1 MSSKNTL
8 PEKNPPL
15 DKRFIYDSEH
25 NRFYVNF
32 QNLRIDTINDVFRIE
47 YLVAAKLSHL
57 NKRVSA
63 IVNYENFDIDEEL
76 LIPYSRMV
84 NRLMEHFYSG
94 VTRYT
99 SSDHLKEDLEK
110 GFKGENI
117 APNIFGSSNEAE
129 NALEDLA

>member
-1 MSSKNTL
+1 MSAKKAL
-8 PEKNPPL
+8 PENLPL
-15 DKRFIYDSEH
+15 EKRFTYSEKD
-25 NRFYVNF
+25 NLFYVNF
-32 QNLRIDTINDVFRIE
+32 QELAIESVYDIYKIE
-47 YLVAAKLSHL
+47 YLVAEKLSHL
-57 NKRVSA
+57 DKKVSA
-63 IVNYENFDIDEEL
+63 IVNYENFKITEDY

-117 APNIFGSSNEAE
+117 APNIFGTANEAE
-129 NALEDLA
+129 NALEKFH